1 MESVSFH
8 RLAAEE
14 FRTARNWYR
23 QRDISVAG
31 RFCAPVDSAVNRIIE
46 DAASHPV
53 LVDEIRWVR
62 VRKFPYI
69 LVFVRERSDSLLVI
83 ALAHA
88 KRRPDYWKRLRG
100 TPRSEFSAL

>member
-1 MESVSFH
+1 MAMESVRFH

-14 FRTARNWYR
+14 YRSARDWYR

-31 RFCAPVDSAVNRIIE
+31 RFCAAVDSAVVRIIE
-46 DAASHPV
+46 DADSHPV
-53 LVDEIRWVR
+53 LIDEIRWVR

-69 LVFVRERSDSLLVI
+69 LVFVSDRSDSLLII

-88 KRRPDYWKRLRG
+88 KRRPGYWKRR
-100 TPRSEFSAL
+100 R